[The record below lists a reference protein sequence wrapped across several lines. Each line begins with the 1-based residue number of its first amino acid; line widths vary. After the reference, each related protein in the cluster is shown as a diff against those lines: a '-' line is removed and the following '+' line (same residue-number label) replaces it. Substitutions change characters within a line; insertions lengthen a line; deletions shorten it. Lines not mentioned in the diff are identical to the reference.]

1 LLLAMRG
8 QKPYKARLTMASLAP
23 LLRERRILVCV
34 GSGGVGKTTTA
45 ATLGLGA
52 AQLGRRTLVLTIDPA
67 RRLANALGLE
77 GLSHDVREVPRARLE
92 AAGLELPE
100 GGALFAMMLD
110 QKRAFDEL
118 VVRHAK
124 DAATRDRIFANP
136 IYKQMSSSLAGS
148 HEYAAMSKL
157 YEIHAEGGYDLI
169 VLDTPPTANALDFL
183 DAPQRLT
190 GAIDSP
196 AVEWLT
202 KPYVEAGRFSVK
214 ALGMGAAFVLGRLA
228 KFVGS
233 DFLDDMARFFVEFNQ
248 ILGGFRERA
257 QKVYEVLRGPEAAFV
272 LVSSAEPL
280 SVDEAMYFEDRL
292 RSASMP
298 LGGFVVNRVHPRR
311 PPLTVDG
318 KPLDRAALVSRLEG
332 RAELQGFAPDDLV
345 QFAADLERT
354 HKELDALAVLD
365 DLQIARLRVRA
376 GDAPIVTVPLF
387 QHDVY
392 DVPALV
398 ELLGHLAG

>member
-1 LLLAMRG
+1 
-8 QKPYKARLTMASLAP
+8 
-23 LLRERRILVCV
+23 
-34 GSGGVGKTTTA
+34 
-45 ATLGLGA
+45 
-52 AQLGRRTLVLTIDPA
+52 
-67 RRLANALGLE
+67 
-77 GLSHDVREVPRARLE
+77 
-92 AAGLELPE
+92 
-100 GGALFAMMLD
+100 
-110 QKRAFDEL
+110 
-118 VVRHAK
+118 
-124 DAATRDRIFANP
+124 
-136 IYKQMSSSLAGS
+136 
-148 HEYAAMSKL
+148 MSKL

-196 AVEWLT
+196 ALEWLT

-233 DFLDDMARFFVEFNQ
+233 DFLDEMARFFVEFNQ

-257 QKVYEVLRGPEAAFV
+257 QKVYEVLRSQEAAFV

-280 SVDEAMYFEDRL
+280 SVDEAMYFHDRL
-292 RSASMP
+292 RAASMP

-365 DLQIARLRVRA
+365 DQQIARLREAA
-376 GDAPIVTVPLF
+376 GDVPIVTVPLF

-398 ELLGHLAG
+398 VEPPRLSRGLAHCRMRAQALPRVLGDRGRRPPGAPMRQST